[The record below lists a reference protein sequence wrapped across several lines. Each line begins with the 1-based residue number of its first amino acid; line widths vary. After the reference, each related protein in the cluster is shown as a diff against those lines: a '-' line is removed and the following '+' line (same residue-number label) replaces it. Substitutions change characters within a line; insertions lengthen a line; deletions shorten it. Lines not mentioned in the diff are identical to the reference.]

1 MLLALTGGF
10 TLSQAF
16 RTLAAIMGPPLTAQL
31 HLSPQQLGQWAAA
44 FHFSF
49 GAMQLAMGVS
59 LDLFG
64 LRRTILLAF
73 PLTVAGAL
81 LSSQADSYALL
92 IAGQMLIGTGCAPAF
107 LVCTLF
113 IGRHFS
119 AQRFTAISGLV
130 MSMASIGI
138 LATTTPLAWLIEVSS
153 WRWGFGVLAG
163 GSVLAWVAIW
173 RLVHE
178 PGGGAH
184 AHGPRPA
191 PLTAL
196 RQLLGLFAL
205 PHTMGLVAY
214 AAVSYAGF
222 ITLRGLWLGPLLVE
236 RHGFS
241 LVQAGNVGF
250 MMTLASMASPAL
262 FGRLDPGGARRV
274 RWLLVFATV
283 AAVLLGMVGLVRL
296 AWLDVVLTITYG
308 LLSGYGVLQYG
319 YVRDAYPPAMRGRG
333 LSLFTMA
340 MFLGVA
346 FMQWISGLAATLAPH
361 AGMEPFTAALL
372 AMSAL
377 LLAGALAFW
386 KLPRAVLPPG

>member
-1 MLLALTGGF
+1 
-10 TLSQAF
+10 
-16 RTLAAIMGPPLTAQL
+16 MGPPLTTQL

-92 IAGQMLIGTGCAPAF
+92 MLGQMLIGTGCAPAF

-113 IGRHFS
+113 IARHFS
-119 AQRFTAISGLV
+119 VHRFTAISGLV

-163 GSVLAWVAIW
+163 GSVLAWLAIW

-178 PGGGAH
+178 PDGSALE
-184 AHGPRPA
+184 HGPRPS

-196 RQLLGLFAL
+196 RELLGLFAL
-205 PHTMGLVAY
+205 PYTLGLVAY

-222 ITLRGLWLGPLLVE
+222 ITLRGLWLGPLLIE

-241 LVQAGNVGF
+241 LLQAGNVGLV
-250 MMTLASMASPAL
+250 MTLTSMVSPAL
-262 FGRLDPGGARRV
+262 FGRLDPGGTRRV

-283 AAVLLGMVGLVRL
+283 CAVLLGVMGLVHL
-296 AWLDVVLTITYG
+296 AWADVLLAIAYG
-308 LLSGYGVLQYG
+308 MLSGYGVLQYG

-346 FMQWISGLAATLAPH
+346 LMQWASGLAASLAPH
-361 AGMEPFTAALL
+361 IGVEPFAAVLL
-372 AMSAL
+372 TMSAM

-386 KLPRAVLPPG
+386 KLPQAVLQVER